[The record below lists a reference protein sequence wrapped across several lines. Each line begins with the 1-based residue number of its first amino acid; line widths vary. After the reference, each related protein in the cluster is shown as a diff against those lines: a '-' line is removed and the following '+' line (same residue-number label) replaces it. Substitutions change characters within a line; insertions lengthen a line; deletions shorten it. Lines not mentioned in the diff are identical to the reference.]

1 MLSLSKKPWASDARI
16 SDWSGAL
23 GPAEGEA
30 GAPVALRRN
39 RPFAFFWVAQLLSNA
54 GTQVSELAIPL
65 IAVLTLSAGPTAMG
79 VLTALEALPSL
90 LLVLFLGVLVDRVR
104 RGRLLFWCNIG
115 QGLLIATIPLAAA
128 FDVLTLLQLYAV
140 TFVVGGLAL
149 AYGLAHNAY
158 VPVLVPDRRQLT
170 AANSSIAL
178 TDSITAVAGP
188 GLGGVLVQL
197 LTAPIAVAVD
207 SASFLVAAV
216 LQALGRGPD
225 PAPGPRSRFRLSLR
239 EGFTVFRRQR
249 GIFAIT
255 AGKGTCDFFHWAV
268 LAIYILYA
276 VRELGLSPAE
286 IGAIS
291 VLGSLGPLLAGLIT
305 TRISRTFGT
314 TWTSIVAAVLLGGNL
329 LIPLAGGPHPL
340 VVITIGFGQFL
351 LGLGVVYLIIVRST
365 MLQREVAPEL
375 LGRVGAVIRLV
386 EWGPGPFGGL
396 AGGVLGS
403 ALGLRPALLL
413 LGIGSLAA
421 VPWIAAAAVR
431 GHLAIPD

>member
-1 MLSLSKKPWASDARI
+1 MGDSAAATVP
-16 SDWSGAL
+16 
-23 GPAEGEA
+23 
-30 GAPVALRRN
+30 LRRN

-79 VLTALEALPSL
+79 VLTALESLPSL

-104 RGRLLFWCNIG
+104 RGRMLFWCNIG
-115 QGLLIATIPLAAA
+115 QGLLIATIPVAAA
-128 FDVLTLLQLYAV
+128 FEVLTLMQLYAV

-158 VPVLVPDRRQLT
+158 VPVLVSDRRQLT

-197 LTAPIAVAVD
+197 LTAPVATAVD
-207 SASFLVAAV
+207 SASFLVAAF
-216 LQALGRGPD
+216 LQAQGRGPD
-225 PAPGPRSRFRLSLR
+225 PTPPTRIRFGLSLR

-249 GIFAIT
+249 GVFAIT
-255 AGKGTCDFFHWAV
+255 AGKGTFEFFQWGIIA
-268 LAIYILYA
+268 LFILYA
-276 VRELGLSPAE
+276 VRELGLSAAE
-286 IGAIS
+286 IGAVA
-291 VLGSLGPLLAGLIT
+291 VLGSFGPLLAGLIT
-305 TRISRTFGT
+305 PKVSRTFGT
-314 TWTSIVAAVLLGGNL
+314 TWTSVVAAVLLGGNL
-329 LIPLAGGPHPL
+329 LIPLAAGSDP
-340 VVITIGFGQFL
+340 VVIITIGFGQFL

-365 MLQREVAPEL
+365 MLQREVAPGL

-396 AGGVLGS
+396 AGGLLGS

-413 LGIGSLAA
+413 FGIGSLSA
-421 VPWIAAAAVR
+421 VPWIAVAAAR
-431 GHLAIPD
+431 GHLRLPD

>member
-1 MLSLSKKPWASDARI
+1 MGRSDVTATV
-16 SDWSGAL
+16 
-23 GPAEGEA
+23 P
-30 GAPVALRRN
+30 LRRN

-104 RGRLLFWCNIG
+104 RGRMLFWCNLA
-115 QGLLIATIPLAAA
+115 QGLLIASIPLAAA
-128 FDVLTLLQLYAV
+128 FDLLTLPQLYVV
-140 TFVVGGLAL
+140 TFLVGGFAL

-158 VPVLVPDRRQLT
+158 VPVLVTDRRQLT

-197 LTAPIAVAVD
+197 LTAPVAVAVD

-225 PAPGPRSRFRLSLR
+225 PVPATRTRFGLSLR
-239 EGFTVFRRQR
+239 EGFAAFRQQR
-249 GIFAIT
+249 GVFAIT
-255 AGKGTCDFFHWAV
+255 AGKGTFDFFHWGTIA
-268 LAIYILYA
+268 LYILYA
-276 VRELGLSPAE
+276 VRELGLSAAE
-286 IGAIS
+286 IGVIAVMGS
-291 VLGSLGPLLAGLIT
+291 VGPLLAGLIT
-305 TRISRTFGT
+305 PRVCRTFGT

-329 LIPLAGGPHPL
+329 LIPLATGPDPT
-340 VVITIGFGQFL
+340 VIVTIGAGQLL

-365 MLQREVAPEL
+365 MLQHEVAPEL
-375 LGRVGAVIRLV
+375 LGRVGSVIRLV
-386 EWGPGPFGGL
+386 EWGPGPVGAL
-396 AGGVLGS
+396 AGGLLGS
-403 ALGLRPALLL
+403 TLGLRPALLV
-413 LGIGSLAA
+413 LGIGGLSA
-421 VPWIAAAAVR
+421 VPWIAVAAKR
-431 GHLAIPD
+431 GHLTLPPDDLTNAPTEQPAT

>member
-1 MLSLSKKPWASDARI
+1 MGDS
-16 SDWSGAL
+16 
-23 GPAEGEA
+23 A
-30 GAPVALRRN
+30 GAAVPLRRN

-79 VLTALEALPSL
+79 VLTALESLPSL

-104 RGRLLFWCNIG
+104 RGRMLFWCNIG
-115 QGLLIATIPLAAA
+115 QGLLIATIPVAAA
-128 FDVLTLLQLYAV
+128 FEVLTLMQLYAV

-197 LTAPIAVAVD
+197 LTAPVAIAVD
-207 SASFLVAAV
+207 SASFLVAAL

-225 PAPGPRSRFRLSLR
+225 PTPATRTRFGLSLR
-239 EGFTVFRRQR
+239 EGFAVFRRQR
-249 GIFAIT
+249 GVFAIT
-255 AGKGTCDFFHWAV
+255 AGKGTFEFFQWGIIA
-268 LAIYILYA
+268 LFILYA
-276 VRELGLSPAE
+276 VRELGLSAAE
-286 IGAIS
+286 IGAVA
-291 VLGSLGPLLAGLIT
+291 VLGSFGPLLAGLIT
-305 TRISRTFGT
+305 PKVSRTFGT
-314 TWTSIVAAVLLGGNL
+314 TWTSVVAAVLLGGNL
-329 LIPLAGGPHPL
+329 LIPLAAGSDP
-340 VVITIGFGQFL
+340 VVIITIGFGQFL

-365 MLQREVAPEL
+365 MLQREVAPGL

-396 AGGVLGS
+396 AGGLLGS

-413 LGIGSLAA
+413 FGIGSLSA
-421 VPWIAAAAVR
+421 VPWIAVAAAR
-431 GHLAIPD
+431 GHLRLPD

>member
-1 MLSLSKKPWASDARI
+1 MGDS
-16 SDWSGAL
+16 
-23 GPAEGEA
+23 A
-30 GAPVALRRN
+30 GAAVPLRRN

-79 VLTALEALPSL
+79 VLTALESLPSL

-104 RGRLLFWCNIG
+104 RGRMLFWCNIG
-115 QGLLIATIPLAAA
+115 QGLLIATIPVAAA
-128 FDVLTLLQLYAV
+128 FEVLTLMQLYAV

-197 LTAPIAVAVD
+197 LTAPVAIAVD
-207 SASFLVAAV
+207 SASFLVAAL

-225 PAPGPRSRFRLSLR
+225 PTPATRTRFGLSLR
-239 EGFTVFRRQR
+239 EGFAVFRRQR
-249 GIFAIT
+249 GVFAIT
-255 AGKGTCDFFHWAV
+255 AGKGTFEFFQWGIIA
-268 LAIYILYA
+268 LFILYA
-276 VRELGLSPAE
+276 VRELGLSAAE
-286 IGAIS
+286 IGAVA
-291 VLGSLGPLLAGLIT
+291 VLGSFGPLLAGLIT
-305 TRISRTFGT
+305 PKVSRTFGT
-314 TWTSIVAAVLLGGNL
+314 TWTSVVAAVLLGGNL
-329 LIPLAGGPHPL
+329 LIPLAAGSDP
-340 VVITIGFGQFL
+340 VVIITIGFGQFL

-365 MLQREVAPEL
+365 MLQREVAPGL

-396 AGGVLGS
+396 AGGLLGS

-413 LGIGSLAA
+413 FGIGSLSA
-421 VPWIAAAAVR
+421 VPWIAVAVAR
-431 GHLAIPD
+431 GHLRLPD